1 MLPLLTQG
9 QFGLFALLLFAIVIS
24 LTLHEYAH
32 AASAWWLG
40 DDTAQKAGRL
50 TINPVAHIDP
60 IGLLMVIAVG
70 FGYARPVP
78 VRPSRMRTSWGH
90 AAVSAAGPLM
100 NLLLAF
106 LAVNLLVWGQSRGI
120 SALNGPAQQT
130 LLMTLAQINVLLM
143 AFNLIPLG
151 PLDGSY
157 VMAWALPNGVSQR
170 YQALNNQYGSMVFLG
185 LIVLSVAG
193 LPVFSWLLGVA
204 NRVLP
209 WLVVVG

>member
-9 QFGLFALLLFAIVIS
+9 QFGVFALLLFAIVIS

-32 AASAWWLG
+32 AASAYWLG
-40 DDTAQKAGRL
+40 DDTAKQQGRL

-78 VRPSRMRTSWGH
+78 IKPSRMRASWGH
-90 AAVSAAGPLM
+90 AAVSAAGPAM
-100 NLLLAF
+100 NLLLAIV
-106 LAVNLLVWGQSRGI
+106 AVNLLVLGQVQSI
-120 SALNGPAQQT
+120 SWLSGPAQQT

-151 PLDGSY
+151 PLDGSS
-157 VMAWALPNGVSQR
+157 VMAWALPDGASRR
-170 YQALNNQYGSMVFLG
+170 YQALNHQYGSMVFLG

-193 LPVFSWLLGVA
+193 LPVFSWLLGLA

-209 WLVVVG
+209 WLVVVS